1 MSNESFVKAKLHQ
14 YPLNLLKFACGVRRL
29 RFAALFGL
37 LDIRDLK
44 RKLLELLLDPVDL
57 GLGQMGQDVSNLAQ
71 GFGVPVPGVVDE
83 AAGFLQNLF
92 K

>member
-1 MSNESFVKAKLHQ
+1 MK
-14 YPLNLLKFACGVRRL
+14 
-29 RFAALFGL
+29 
-37 LDIRDLK
+37 
-44 RKLLELLLDPVDL
+44 ELA
-57 GLGQMGQDVSNLAQ
+57 GQMGQDVSNLAE